1 MTDHDTT
8 GTILEEIATY
18 RGQGTYGW
26 RVQTEGWAQ
35 ETVVIEA
42 GRPFGGEWPEKQLWQ
57 IVEGEGR
64 LSCEATWPSVHVQP
78 GDGYRFAAGERR
90 LIVAETKMRIA
101 IRSIE

>member
-1 MTDHDTT
+1 M
-8 GTILEEIATY
+8 EELA
-18 RGQGTYGW
+18 
-26 RVQTEGWAQ
+26 E

-42 GRPFGGEWPEKQLWQ
+42 GRPFGGEWPEQQLWQ
-57 IVEGEGR
+57 IVEREGR
-64 LSCEATWPSVHVQP
+64 MSCEATSPSVHVRA